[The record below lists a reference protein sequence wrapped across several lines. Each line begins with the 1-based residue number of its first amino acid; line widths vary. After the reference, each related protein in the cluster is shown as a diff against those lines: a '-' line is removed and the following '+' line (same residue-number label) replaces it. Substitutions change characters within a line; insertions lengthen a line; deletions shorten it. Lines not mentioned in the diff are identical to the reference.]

1 MAKHHF
7 LVLFFGLL
15 WVSSNLRAQNTATPK
30 TVEEEFSDPRA
41 VFVLESTQKKV
52 SKWQNVQV
60 DFTSITMI
68 PDQPQQ
74 TQKGKL
80 IQQGSKYRLD
90 IPDRTIVNDGQAL
103 WTYLPAD
110 KEVTIRDNEAEG
122 EYNTPLD
129 WLKIYEKKDYYFALT
144 NQVKENGVLLDQIEF
159 KPRDRKAEYSKVRL
173 SIDPTNTPKKIEI
186 FFKDGMRMILQLDKL
201 NSNAVIDP
209 ATFLFDAKKYPG
221 VHVEDLRF

>member
-1 MAKHHF
+1 MANHYF
-7 LVLFFGLL
+7 SALFFGLL
-15 WVSSNLRAQNTATPK
+15 LVSSNVRAQNTVSPK
-30 TVEEEFSDPRA
+30 TAEEEFSDPRA

-60 DFTSITMI
+60 DFTSITII

-74 TQKGKL
+74 VQKGKL
-80 IQQGSKYRLD
+80 IQQGAKYRLE
-90 IPDRTIVNDGQAL
+90 IPDRTIVNDGQSL

-110 KEVTIRDNEAEG
+110 KEVTIRDNEADG
-122 EYNTPLD
+122 EFNTPLD

-186 FFKDGMRMILQLDKL
+186 FFKDGLRMILQLDKL

-209 ATFLFDAKKYPG
+209 AAFMFDAKKYPG